1 VEARVCESRWI
12 VPCLAQPHLF
22 CTCSSSNQQR
32 GALFPSSRELPG
44 QMTVSC
50 SIACLISLASFSLEA
65 RWVSRS
71 IWRLSLASSAC
82 AKKTG
87 RSLPTASSRPH
98 AIVVHATAP
107 TSSRCPRGSGRHV
120 SPPTLLHMALTLWLP
135 LTLTLNLHRTPRAHP
150 KPKAAI
156 HIRRHH
162 TPITKVWRSCPGPI
176 RTCTAI
182 VRYQPHSPAFASTW
196 RRRHR

>member
-1 VEARVCESRWI
+1 LSVRVGESCHASRPRVCPVLLQLESAPRRAFPI
-12 VPCLAQPHLF
+12 VARATRPDGHLV
-22 CTCSSSNQQR
+22 T
-32 GALFPSSRELPG
+32 
-44 QMTVSC
+44 
-50 SIACLISLASFSLEA
+50 IACLNPLIIFSFEA
-65 RWVSRS
+65 RRVSRI
-71 IWRLSLASSAC
+71 IWRLSLASPSLC
-82 AKKTG
+82 EKTG